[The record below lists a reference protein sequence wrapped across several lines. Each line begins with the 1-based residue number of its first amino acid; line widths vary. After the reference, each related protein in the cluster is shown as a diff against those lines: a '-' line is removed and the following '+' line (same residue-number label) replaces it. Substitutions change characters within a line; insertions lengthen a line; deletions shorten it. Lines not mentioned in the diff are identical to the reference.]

1 VRAFAQGVPP
11 GRARRLRTR
20 VGGAIP
26 LTAASSADR
35 GSDDTSGWAGF
46 LQTGD

>member
-1 VRAFAQGVPP
+1 MVLEIVTMISRS
-11 GRARRLRTR
+11 